1 MASRKNL
8 SRPWTHSVM
17 NVVFL
22 LSSRAVIGLLVIVLK
37 LRSKP
42 QDSIQ
47 QAVLLILLLATVLNA
62 LSLLLTLYVSDSP
75 VLASPNLLSM

>member
-1 MASRKNL
+1 MALRKNSSPL
-8 SRPWTHSVM
+8 STHYVM

-22 LSSRAVIGLLVIVLK
+22 LSSRAGIGLLGIVLK

-42 QDSIQ
+42 QDSMRQ
-47 QAVLLILLLATVLNA
+47 VALLTLLLITGLNA
-62 LSLLLTLYVSDSP
+62 LLLFLTLYVSDSP